1 MTTLHLKNQKQTA
14 NQTGVTSMKTQSNN
28 NQAFD
33 VKSFLALAQAIDG
46 IDNKR
51 DNKVACPEWL
61 VIKNGLG
68 CTTKNAFWVTAG
80 IVKSTRQILDA
91 INYTQKQLT
100 IATDRL
106 TMQELRAGR
115 TSGERFNY
123 GMTNSKEGINPT
135 FLGVANQDV
144 VEDYVE
150 EYGDDDHGSNYK
162 VSGYNPDGYEYEEA
176 LEEAAVLVD
185 KLEAVM
191 ANGERILTEV
201 IAWIDA
207 NAYNLDL
214 VVETGYT
221 VKLGVIGNE
230 VRTARK
236 EPLTWQTLLVG
247 IQLQREF
254 IASNK

>member
-1 MTTLHLKNQKQTA
+1 MSTLHMNNKTPINQVGNTA
-14 NQTGVTSMKTQSNN
+14 MKTQSNN
-28 NQAFD
+28 TSAFD

-46 IDNKR
+46 VDNKR

-91 INYTQKQLT
+91 INYTQKQLD

-115 TSGERFNY
+115 TSSEVFNY
-123 GMTNSKEGINPT
+123 GMNASKSGITPT
-135 FLGVANQDV
+135 FLGVANTDV
-144 VEDYVE
+144 VEAYE
-150 EYGDDDHGSNYK
+150 EERDDDDHGSNYK
-162 VSGYNPDGYEYEEA
+162 VSGFNPDGYEYDEA
-176 LEEAAVLVD
+176 LEEAALLVE

-191 ANGERILTEV
+191 ENGERILGEV
-201 IAWIDA
+201 VAWIDA
-207 NAYNLDL
+207 NAYNLEL

-236 EPLTWQTLLVG
+236 EPLTWRTLLVG